1 MNGHS
6 KPSIAGNSVNGQQQ
20 QPPYAFGGLNG
31 MSHSNDNGYGYDH
44 HPHHDSPP
52 PPPMLSPNTAASS
65 TSADA
70 LLLSPSGF
78 RPVDLA
84 GGYQNPAAAGGAWQ
98 QSSMIGE
105 TSAAG
110 RRKSLSAGQAAHL
123 AAATS
128 SSSNGYAS
136 HNPYHQPS
144 PTYRATS
151 PNYPFP
157 SSSGGRRRAGSNAR
171 SPGGSPE
178 FRTTLSRILAIPR
191 PTLGSVR
198 FIGLCTLWY
207 ASSAMSSNTGKAIMT
222 RFRYPVTLTI
232 VQFFFV
238 AAYCWIVTDGL
249 RLANAAPVFRAII
262 RAIPGSGGRSAAHRR
277 SGSLHHL
284 ASSATIGVGAGSLR
298 LRRPTRAILMHT
310 WPMAVFQVGGHIFSS
325 MAISRVPVST
335 VHTIKAL
342 SPLFTVL
349 AYALVFGVKYSPA
362 TYLSLLPLTL
372 GVMLATCR
380 DLSLSNA
387 LGLICA
393 FGSTLV
399 FVSSNIVFK
408 KLMPSGPGAGSNGI
422 GGGSST
428 GTSVATGH
436 GGQTAGAHGKL
447 DKINLLFYSSGM
459 AFVLMIPIWAWSDM
473 PALIRMWLEPA
484 TAASIASKSANA
496 SSPSVTYYF
505 WLNGTVHFA
514 QNYLAFAILSS
525 TSPVTYSIASLVKR
539 IAVICL
545 AIIWFKQTVHPVQ
558 AFGIGLTGLG
568 LWMYNNAK
576 RDVEKGEKKV
586 RRMEAAKD
594 GMLPLTRD
602 DHRMMSIDSPDSSRA
617 GTPEPEFMSLLG
629 RGGGKDVHASP
640 RPEYS
645 DLYDASQSITSAYR
659 PNGFE
664 VPPLQPTSSIAPP
677 SSSSSSQQPQL
688 PTRLPNGVGP
698 YPSSSSA
705 LPSPPASNSSP
716 PQSHA
721 VPLMSAMPSQQHSVP
736 SAPPKGGAR
745 RRQSNDTNTAMRN
758 AARPSGAN
766 GNGNGKDDDQR
777 PKEVAVL

>member
-1 MNGHS
+1 M
-6 KPSIAGNSVNGQQQ
+6 PS
-20 QPPYAFGGLNG
+20 FGG
-31 MSHSNDNGYGYDH
+31 D
-44 HPHHDSPP
+44 
-52 PPPMLSPNTAASS
+52 
-65 TSADA
+65 
-70 LLLSPSGF
+70 
-78 RPVDLA
+78 
-84 GGYQNPAAAGGAWQ
+84 
-98 QSSMIGE
+98 
-105 TSAAG
+105 AAG

-123 AAATS
+123 AATTS
-128 SSSNGYAS
+128 SSSASTSNGYAGGGS
-136 HNPYHQPS
+136 YGNHLYPS
-144 PTYRATS
+144 SS
-151 PNYPFP
+151 PNYPYAA
-157 SSSGGRRRAGSNAR
+157 SSSSSRRRPFNRTG
-171 SPGGSPE
+171 SPGE
-178 FRTTLSRILAIPR
+178 FRTTLSRILAMPR
-191 PTLGSVR
+191 PTLGSIR

-232 VQFFFV
+232 VQFFYV
-238 AAYCWIVTDGL
+238 AAYCWIVTDGM
-249 RLANAAPVFRAII
+249 RLARAAPALRALV
-262 RAIPGSGGRSAAHRR
+262 RALPGSQGRSAAHRR
-277 SGSLHHL
+277 SSSLHHL

-298 LRRPTRAILMHT
+298 LRRPTRAILTHT

-349 AYALVFGVKYSPA
+349 AYALVFGVSYSPA

-408 KLMPSGPGAGSNGI
+408 KLMPSAPAGSGSNGSA
-422 GGGSST
+422 GGASN
-428 GTSVATGH
+428 VATGH
-436 GGQTAGAHGKL
+436 GGQAAGAHGKL
-447 DKINLLFYSSGM
+447 DKINLLFFSSGM

-484 TAASIASKSANA
+484 AASAASVTGKPAT
-496 SSPSVTYYF
+496 SSPSVAYYF

-545 AIIWFKQTVHPVQ
+545 AIIWFKQSVHPIQ

-602 DHRMMSIDSPDSSRA
+602 DHRLMSLDSPDSSRA
-617 GTPEPEFMSLLG
+617 ATPEPEFMSLLG
-629 RGGGKDVHASP
+629 GGSRNKDVHASP

-645 DLYDASQSITSAYR
+645 DLYDASQSMTSAYR

-664 VPPLQPTSSIAPP
+664 VPSLQTSSIVVP
-677 SSSSSSQQPQL
+677 SQQQL

-716 PQSHA
+716 PQKHA
-721 VPLMSAMPSQQHSVP
+721 VPLMSPASMPSGLAAPQA
-736 SAPPKGGAR
+736 SAPPKGAR
-745 RRQSNDTNTAMRN
+745 RRQSNDPAMRSST
-758 AARPSGAN
+758 RPSTN
-766 GNGNGKDDDQR
+766 VDDQR
-777 PKEVAVL
+777 SKEVAVL